1 MKNVYLERKKDG
13 RFTFGSLQ
21 SQDCVPDF
29 NTQYKKR
36 QFQLNPLF
44 PDHMTNEM

>member
-29 NTQYKKR
+29 NTQYTKKTIPVES
-36 QFQLNPLF
+36 PLS
-44 PDHMTNEM
+44 